1 MKHSSASLLL
11 IASLAA
17 FGAIAASS
25 QTKVS
30 TQVTVPPSSVS
41 KSEDTGLRAHT
52 NLKIVGTGP
61 MTSAPQTAG
70 PPFPGY
76 LYETPASLACIYELV
91 WPSPGCN
98 PNVVTLN
105 PNRGG
110 GAIAIVDAYDD
121 PNAYADLQAFSTQFG
136 VQAITPKSF
145 QVIYAPSGGATPGSC
160 TGAATEP
167 PSAAP
172 TGWDVEESLDVQYA
186 HAMAPKATLYL
197 VEAQSNYYSDL
208 FCAVSVASK
217 LVASAGG
224 GDVSMSWGGG
234 EFSEETSYDPILT
247 THGVVYFASTGDDP
261 GVIYPSASPNV
272 VAAGGTSLSTNFNTG
287 KFEFENS
294 WQDGGG
300 GASAYESRP
309 HYQDE
314 IARLVGSQRGV
325 PDIASDANPA
335 TGVWVLDTLVYGPG
349 SWYTVGGTSVSSP
362 TLAGIVNAAGG
373 FAHSTAA
380 ELETIYRSP
389 FGFTDISVG
398 NCGPYM
404 GSWAT
409 PGWDFCTGVG
419 SPRTYFGK

>member
-1 MKHSSASLLL
+1 MAASLVT
-11 IASLAA
+11 
-17 FGAIAASS
+17 FGAIAASG
-25 QTKVS
+25 QTAAP
-30 TQVTVPPSSVS
+30 TQVTIPPSSIS
-41 KSEDTGLRAHT
+41 NPADTGLRAHT
-52 NLKIVGTGP
+52 NLKIMGTGP
-61 MTSAPQTAG
+61 MTSAPQTSG

-110 GAIAIVDAYDD
+110 KAIAIVDAYDD

-136 VQAITPKSF
+136 VQAITPTSF
-145 QVIYAPSGGATPGSC
+145 KVVYAPAGGATPGSC

-167 PSAAP
+167 PNAAP
-172 TGWDVEESLDVQYA
+172 FGWDVEESLDVQYA

-197 VEAQSNYYSDL
+197 VEAQSNSFSDL
-208 FCAVSVASK
+208 FCAVSVAST

-224 GDVSMSWGGG
+224 GEVSMSWGGS
-234 EFSEETSYDPILT
+234 EFSEETTVDPVLS
-247 THGVVYFASTGDDP
+247 THGVVYFASSGDSP

-272 VAAGGTSLSTNFNTG
+272 VAVGGTSLSTNFNTG
-287 KFEFENS
+287 TFEFENT

-300 GASAYESRP
+300 GSSEFESRP
-309 HYQDE
+309 HYQDR

-325 PDIASDANPA
+325 PDVAADANPY

-349 SWYTVGGTSVSSP
+349 SWYLVGGTSVASP
-362 TLAGIVNAAGG
+362 TFAGIVNAAGS
-373 FAHSTAA
+373 FAPSTAA
-380 ELETIYRSP
+380 ELDTIYKFP
-389 FGFTDISVG
+389 FGFEDITVG

-409 PGWDFCTGVG
+409 RGWDFCTGVG
-419 SPRTYFGK
+419 SPRSYFGK